1 MSPDLVFVEFGI
13 AADNDQVT
21 DLHQPGCGTVQTDD
35 SGTWLSGDGVSGQ
48 SAAVVDVVDID
59 LFPLHDIDGFHQ
71 QRIDG
76 DTAFVM
82 QAGVSH
88 GSAVDFGFQQDSF
101 HVSTVELVRERD
113 QARSVAE
120 SCV

>member
-1 MSPDLVFVEFGI
+1 
-13 AADNDQVT
+13 
-21 DLHQPGCGTVQTDD
+21 
-35 SGTWLSGDGVSGQ
+35 
-48 SAAVVDVVDID
+48 
-59 LFPLHDIDGFHQ
+59 
-71 QRIDG
+71 
-76 DTAFVM
+76 M